1 MTNKEENIKSRL
13 KLLIDNI
20 DEFGHKF
27 VTYKAKTIKA
37 LLQSTLQFIK
47 AKEQEC
53 EGLKSENFTFE
64 ELIKKQEEQLDD
76 DNVIIERFL
85 IASGKSK
92 DITEPEEFEEVFQ
105 DIEQTYS
112 EHEELNKEC
121 EELRG
126 RLNTI
131 CFDSRANNNR
141 CISYNRMAE
150 DYEKDLKKLTK
161 YETLFLKAREISQRI
176 SKYNQQLIDE
186 NEDLKDTI
194 KRFTCQSEC
203 YKHKDA
209 EKYKQ
214 ALDEIE
220 NYVRDN
226 SDFDKSDKL
235 TSNTGAYDILEI
247 INKAKE

>member
-1 MTNKEENIKSRL
+1 MTDKEENIKSRL

-27 VTYKAKTIKA
+27 VTYKAESMKS
-37 LLQSTLQFIK
+37 LLKDTLEYINNKEQECEELQERTASIIYSLTGGRLSYSTYTLEGCEQAYHDQLEIDVERATKELEEKLQ

-53 EGLKSENFTFE
+53 EELK
-64 ELIKKQEEQLDD
+64 
-76 DNVIIERFL
+76 
-85 IASGKSK
+85 
-92 DITEPEEFEEVFQ
+92 
-105 DIEQTYS
+105 
-112 EHEELNKEC
+112 
-121 EELRG
+121 G

-131 CFDSRANNNR
+131 CFDPRTNNNR

-150 DYEKDLKKLTK
+150 DYAKLIK
-161 YETLFLKAREISQRI
+161 YKTLFLKAREIYQRI
-176 SKYNQQLIDE
+176 SKYNQQLIEE

-220 NYVRDN
+220 INI
-226 SDFDKSDKL
+226 SKAQGL
-235 TSNTGAYDILEI
+235 TFGKPRTIRENDYIYNILGI
-247 INKAKE
+247 INKVKE

>member
-1 MTNKEENIKSRL
+1 MTDKEENIKSRL

-27 VTYKAKTIKA
+27 VTYKAESMKS
-37 LLQSTLQFIK
+37 LLKDTLEYINN
-47 AKEQEC
+47 KEQEC
-53 EGLKSENFTFE
+53 EELQEKTASIIYSLTGGRLSYSTYTLEGCADAYSDQLKMDVERATK
-64 ELIKKQEEQLDD
+64 ELQEKLQAKEQ
-76 DNVIIERFL
+76 
-85 IASGKSK
+85 
-92 DITEPEEFEEVFQ
+92 
-105 DIEQTYS
+105 
-112 EHEELNKEC
+112 EC

-150 DYEKDLKKLTK
+150 DYEKDLKKLAK
-161 YETLFLKAREISQRI
+161 YKTLFFKAREIYQRT
-176 SKYNQQLIDE
+176 SKYNQQLIKE

-203 YKHKDA
+203 YKHKEA

-247 INKAKE
+247 IKKQRSN

>member
-47 AKEQEC
+47 AKEREC
-53 EGLKSENFTFE
+53 E
-64 ELIKKQEEQLDD
+64 ELHARTASIIYSLTGGRLSYSTYTLEGCEDAYRDQLRIDVERATKELQEKLQAKEQ
-76 DNVIIERFL
+76 
-85 IASGKSK
+85 
-92 DITEPEEFEEVFQ
+92 
-105 DIEQTYS
+105 
-112 EHEELNKEC
+112 EC

-150 DYEKDLKKLTK
+150 DYAKLIK
-161 YETLFLKAREISQRI
+161 YKTFFLRARKLYQRT

-194 KRFTCQSEC
+194 KRFSCQSEC
-203 YKHKDA
+203 YKHKEA

-247 INKAKE
+247 INKAKAVSNAR

>member
-47 AKEQEC
+47 AKEREC
-53 EGLKSENFTFE
+53 E
-64 ELIKKQEEQLDD
+64 ELHARTASIIYSLTGGRLSYSTYTLEGCEDAYRDQLRIDVERATKELQEKLQAKEQ
-76 DNVIIERFL
+76 
-85 IASGKSK
+85 
-92 DITEPEEFEEVFQ
+92 
-105 DIEQTYS
+105 
-112 EHEELNKEC
+112 EC

-131 CFDSRANNNR
+131 CFDSRANKNR

-150 DYEKDLKKLTK
+150 DYAKLIK
-161 YETLFLKAREISQRI
+161 YKTFFLRARKLYQRT

-194 KRFTCQSEC
+194 KRFSCQSEC
-203 YKHKDA
+203 YKHKEA

-247 INKAKE
+247 INKAKAVSNAR

>member
-1 MTNKEENIKSRL
+1 MTDKEENIKSRL
-13 KLLIDNI
+13 KLLINNI
-20 DEFGHKF
+20 DEFDSKF

-64 ELIKKQEEQLDD
+64 ELIKNQEEQLDG

-121 EELRG
+121 EELRKEING
-126 RLNTI
+126 YKTIIEKIRQEVQEDVTCESQECGCDNYEECIECLKNTI
-131 CFDSRANNNR
+131 LNIIN
-141 CISYNRMAE
+141 
-150 DYEKDLKKLTK
+150 EKRNDFVQDKMICK
-161 YETLFLKAREISQRI
+161 
-176 SKYNQQLIDE
+176 
-186 NEDLKDTI
+186 
-194 KRFTCQSEC
+194 EC
-203 YKHKDA
+203 DN
-209 EKYKQ
+209 YKQ
-214 ALDEIE
+214 ALDKIE

-235 TSNTGAYDILEI
+235 TSNTGAYNILEI
-247 INKAKE
+247 INEVKE

>member
-1 MTNKEENIKSRL
+1 MTNKEDNIKSRL

-20 DEFGHKF
+20 DEFDSKF
-27 VTYKAKTIKA
+27 VTYKAESMKE
-37 LLQSTLQFIK
+37 LLKNTLEYMK

-53 EGLKSENFTFE
+53 EELKERTASIIYSLTGGRLSYSTYTLEGCEQAYHNQLEIDVERVTK
-64 ELIKKQEEQLDD
+64 ELQEKLQAKEQ
-76 DNVIIERFL
+76 
-85 IASGKSK
+85 
-92 DITEPEEFEEVFQ
+92 
-105 DIEQTYS
+105 
-112 EHEELNKEC
+112 EC
-121 EELRG
+121 EELKG

-131 CFDSRANNNR
+131 CFDPRANNNR

-150 DYEKDLKKLTK
+150 DYAKLIK
-161 YETLFLKAREISQRI
+161 YKTLFLKAREIYQRT
-176 SKYNQQLIDE
+176 SKYNQQLIEE
-186 NEDLKDTI
+186 NKDLKDTI

-203 YKHKDA
+203 YKHKEA

-247 INKAKE
+247 INKAKAVSNAR

>member
-1 MTNKEENIKSRL
+1 MTDKEEKIKSRL

-20 DEFGHKF
+20 DQFGHKF
-27 VTYKAKTIKA
+27 VTYKAESMKS
-37 LLQSTLQFIK
+37 LLKDTLEYINNKEQECEELQERTASIIYSLTGGRLSYSTYTLEGCEQAYHDQLEIDVERATKELEEKLQ

-53 EGLKSENFTFE
+53 EELK
-64 ELIKKQEEQLDD
+64 
-76 DNVIIERFL
+76 
-85 IASGKSK
+85 
-92 DITEPEEFEEVFQ
+92 
-105 DIEQTYS
+105 
-112 EHEELNKEC
+112 
-121 EELRG
+121 G

-131 CFDSRANNNR
+131 CFDPRTNNNR

-150 DYEKDLKKLTK
+150 DYAKLIK
-161 YETLFLKAREISQRI
+161 YKTFFLRARKLYQRT

-194 KRFTCQSEC
+194 KRFSCQSEC
-203 YKHKDA
+203 YKHKEA

-247 INKAKE
+247 INKAKAVSNAR

>member
-47 AKEQEC
+47 AKEREC
-53 EGLKSENFTFE
+53 E
-64 ELIKKQEEQLDD
+64 ELHARTASIIYSLTGGRLSYSTYTLEGCEDAYRDQLRIDVERATKELQEKLQAKEQ
-76 DNVIIERFL
+76 
-85 IASGKSK
+85 
-92 DITEPEEFEEVFQ
+92 
-105 DIEQTYS
+105 
-112 EHEELNKEC
+112 EC

-150 DYEKDLKKLTK
+150 DYAKLIK
-161 YETLFLKAREISQRI
+161 YKTFFLRARKLYQRT
-176 SKYNQQLIDE
+176 SKYNQQLIDK

-194 KRFTCQSEC
+194 KRFSCQSEC
-203 YKHKDA
+203 YKHKEA

-220 NYVRDN
+220 NYVLDN

-247 INKAKE
+247 INKAKAVSNAR

>member
-1 MTNKEENIKSRL
+1 MTDKESKIKSRL
-13 KLLIDNI
+13 KLLINNI
-20 DEFGHKF
+20 DEFDSKF
-27 VTYKAKTIKA
+27 VTYKAESMKS
-37 LLQSTLQFIK
+37 LLKDTLEYINN
-47 AKEQEC
+47 KEQ
-53 EGLKSENFTFE
+53 
-64 ELIKKQEEQLDD
+64 
-76 DNVIIERFL
+76 
-85 IASGKSK
+85 
-92 DITEPEEFEEVFQ
+92 
-105 DIEQTYS
+105 
-112 EHEELNKEC
+112 EC

-126 RLNTI
+126 RLNTT
-131 CFDSRANNNR
+131 CFDPRANNNR

-150 DYEKDLKKLTK
+150 DYEKDLKKLLK
-161 YETLFLKAREISQRI
+161 YKTLFLKERKIYQRS

-226 SDFDKSDKL
+226 SDFDKNDKL

-247 INKAKE
+247 INKAKAVSNAR